1 MSKTIDEKVVQ
12 MKFDNSNFEKN
23 VAKTLKTLDNLKW
36 KITET
41 DLESGKGLSNLNKAA
56 KNVDMSGLAKGIET
70 VQARF
75 SALQV
80 IGVTALA
87 NLTNSAVNAG
97 KKIVSALGDALVNG
111 GKKRALNIQN
121 AKFQIEGL
129 LGTEEFNKQ
138 WARIDESINWAVK
151 DTAYGYDSAAKAA
164 SQFMASNVKVGEQM
178 DYSLRAISGVAAMT
192 NSTYD
197 DIANVFTRVAG
208 QGRVMAIDLNSLAA
222 RGMNAAAVLG
232 KALNKSESEI
242 RDMVSKGKISFDMFA
257 KAMDEAF
264 GEHAKKGNETFEG
277 SLANMKAALSRIGA
291 KVWDPLLTNQR
302 DVFNQMRL
310 LFNDL
315 NNNYL
320 NGPIN
325 GINEKLTS
333 AFQNLVKFLEKGGLK
348 NVLLGIG
355 DILGYINS
363 ILKPIKEGFREIFP
377 KKTVDELV
385 TYTEKFK
392 EWTSTLKL
400 SEQTAQK
407 LKDTFKGLFSVVR
420 IGVEFITALARGL
433 GKLLSAL
440 TGVPGGILGVIQAV
454 GNWLTKLGN
463 AIHESKIFTNAI
475 EGVSNALTKFGNKM
489 KEFFSKFDIFGA
501 LVKGFSGIFNLIKQ
515 LGSELGLFISTLF
528 KSGNLE
534 LAFKAVNS
542 VFQGGLLVALI
553 RFVNQMKMLTMRSKQ
568 FVGNI
573 SGTLYQ
579 VKETLSALQ
588 YSIKAS
594 AIMEIAKAMLVLAG
608 ALLVLSLIDPVRL
621 GGALTATAIGMG
633 ELIGALAL
641 LGKFN
646 TKILDAV
653 KMYALVSMI
662 RSLSTSLVIL
672 SVALK
677 IASTINWFQMLVS
690 VAGLSAVLWELVGV
704 VAVLGLIKE
713 NDVYR
718 ATKSM
723 RKMGTALLIISVAL
737 KILSTIDW
745 KQMIVAV
752 LGMSAVLWE
761 MVLAIKALPKLDFG
775 KRVARLTGAAIA
787 MVILAGALKILAT
800 MKWDDIWRAVTV
812 MGIALAEL
820 TASLMLLGNFGGK
833 SIKGAIALLP
843 ATLAMIQLAGALKQ
857 LGKLDWEQIK
867 KALVAMGVALTE
879 LTAAMV
885 IAGNFKGFTGSMA
898 INGLIGS
905 LIPLALAL
913 KMIGSMEV
921 GQLVAAL
928 IAIAAAFT
936 ILGVAGMLLNK
947 IAPGLLAVAGAI
959 ALFGAGAMLIGGG
972 LMLMAAGISALAVAL
987 AGGTTIIVAG
997 LTAIIVG
1004 IINLIPS
1011 IIKAIGDG
1019 IVIICDA
1026 LLAAA
1031 PKIATTVLTIVVEI
1045 LKALTNDGPLIVKYL
1060 AEFLIG
1066 VLNELA
1072 AYAPDFIQA
1081 VFNVI
1086 KAVLEGIGKALQ
1098 GLDPILSLERILGLV
1113 GLTGL
1118 MYMLSGLG
1126 SSVGP
1131 ATVGVLALGALI
1143 AELSIVLAAIGA
1155 LSKIPGLKEFIADG
1169 GNFLQIIGTAIGQFI
1184 GGLCGGV
1191 AKGFSASMPDIGKNL
1206 SEFMTNLQPFVN
1218 GCRTIDKSVL
1228 TGVTILTAA
1237 ILEITSANLYANICK
1252 FLTLG
1257 SSFGNLGTELSEFM
1271 NNAKDF
1277 IDGSQRLKPESMK
1290 GFSILADTIVKIT
1303 SAGFLDSITKWLSGQ
1318 SSLSTFATELVVFG
1332 KGLKEFAST
1341 VDGVNSGA
1349 IIEATRAADGLVE
1362 LSNKVPNR
1370 GGLKQFFGGKQSL
1383 MIFGGELEAFGEGIK
1398 QFSDAIAGIN
1408 VQNIDKAISS
1418 ADKLIELSN
1427 KVPNRQ
1433 GMKQWFSGKKSLKVF
1448 GGELEAFADGLKA
1461 FSDKVAELDLKNMTY
1476 ATKAADVLIDLC
1488 NKVPNRAGMKQWF
1501 TGKQSLELFGG
1512 ELEAFGK
1519 GVKSFSN
1526 EVKDLDSSSISN
1538 AIEAADKLIQL
1549 THKVPNRA
1557 GMKQWF
1563 TGKQSL
1569 ELFGG
1574 ELEAFGK
1581 GVKSFSNEVKNVDAD
1596 NISKATS
1603 AAKGLAELTNIL
1615 PNRQGMAQWFTG
1627 KQSVA
1632 VFGKE
1637 LKTFGT
1643 GIKDFCN
1650 EVKDVKMENTTDVV
1664 NAVKTLAEAAGSL
1677 PEVKGKELEKRAKG
1691 FGEGIGHIANGFKS
1705 FFEKL
1710 NGCNFNI
1717 DTINSSVNGVKTL
1730 SEVFNNLPDKD
1741 GGKIENRGWG
1751 LGVAMDHFANG
1762 MSSFVNKMNGTS
1774 LDTNF
1779 ITNVANSI
1787 KTMAEAVNVLPDKDG
1802 GKIENRAW
1810 GLGEAMKHFGNGFG
1824 ELIGKLGDSFNSE
1837 KITSI
1842 ASSIKTMAEAVN
1854 TLPDKDGGKIENR
1867 GWGLGEAIKHFSNGL
1882 KTLDLG
1888 EFDAE
1893 KAKSAA
1899 DVVKT
1904 FADVFLS
1911 LPDKDGGKIE
1921 NRAWGMGCAIGHYA
1935 NGLKQLDL
1943 SNFDPEK
1950 AKIAAEVVKS
1960 FADTFNSLPDKDG
1973 GKIENRAWGMGCAI
1987 GHFANGIKQLD
1998 LSNFDPEKAKIA
2010 ADVIRHFAD
2019 TFNSLPDKDGGT
2031 IENRAWGLGEAI
2043 KHYANGLKAF
2053 CETISESAFDKVQDA
2068 INYIKQ
2074 FADITPNIP
2083 DNAGAKLSGFA
2094 EGINQLAP
2102 KFGEFINSL
2111 NGIDFTNVDTSFA
2124 NIKKLLDSLDS
2135 VSNFNMDNVNNIS
2148 SALKTISESL
2158 TNLANVPAE
2167 AADNFNNAL
2176 KTLGQNGMTSFLD
2189 SFKNIQTDMKTKAT
2203 EGITGFT
2210 AGVTDNQ
2217 KIATTALENLHTA
2230 CKECI
2235 VTSDYE
2241 DIGKYVVEGFAR
2253 GISSNVKLAT
2263 DAMSILTAKVEAQAR
2278 QDLDI
2283 NSPSKLFRKIGSGVP
2298 EGFVQGILMFK
2309 DSIKKSVTNMSNS
2322 AIDSTRNVIAK
2333 ISNIINSDID
2343 NTMTLRP
2350 VLDLT
2355 DVENGVQKIGSLFGG
2370 PSLAVASNLG
2380 SISYSMNRYN
2390 QNGNTEVVSAI
2401 DKLRKDLGGVKGDTY
2416 VIDGITYDNGSE
2428 IQEAVSTLVR
2438 AARIER
2444 RT

>member
-97 KKIVSALGDALVNG
+97 KKIVSALGDALVNA
-111 GKKRALNIQN
+111 GKNRALNIQN

-129 LGTEEFNKQ
+129 LGTEEFQKQ
-138 WARIDESINWAVK
+138 WTRIDESINWAVK

-164 SQFMASNVKVGEQM
+164 SQFMASNIKVGEQM

-232 KALNKSESEI
+232 KALNKSESQI
-242 RDMVSKGKISFDMFA
+242 RDMVSKGQISFDTFA
-257 KAMDEAF
+257 KAMDDAF

-277 SLANMKAALSRIGA
+277 ALANMKAAMSRIGA

-320 NGPIN
+320 DAPIKAL
-325 GINEKLTS
+325 NEKLTS
-333 AFQNLVKFLEKGGLK
+333 AFQNLVQFLEKGGLK
-348 NVLLGIG
+348 NILLGIG
-355 DILGYINS
+355 DILGYIGS

-377 KKTVDELV
+377 KKSVDELV
-385 TYTEKFK
+385 SYTEKFK
-392 EWTSTLKL
+392 EWTSHLKL
-400 SEQTAQK
+400 SEKTAQK

-440 TGVPGGILGVIQAV
+440 TGVPGGILGITQAI

-463 AIHESKIFTNAI
+463 AIHESKIFTNVI

-489 KEFFSKFDIFGA
+489 KEFFSKFDFFGA
-501 LVKGFSGIFNLIKQ
+501 LVKGFKGLFNLIKQ
-515 LGSELGLFISTLF
+515 LGTELGLFISELF

-542 VFQGGLLVALI
+542 VFEGGLLVALI

-568 FVGNI
+568 FVGNL

-608 ALLVLSLIDPVRL
+608 ALLVLSLIDPVKL

-633 ELIGALAL
+633 ELVGALAI

-646 TKILDAV
+646 SSLLDAA
-653 KMYALVSMI
+653 KIWALTSMI

-672 SVALK
+672 SIALK
-677 IASTINWFQMLVS
+677 ITSTINWNQMLVS
-690 VAGLSAVLWELVGV
+690 LVGLSAVLWELVGV

-737 KILSTIDW
+737 KIMSTIDW

-775 KRVARLTGAAIA
+775 KRVAGLTGAAIA

-800 MKWDDIWRAVTV
+800 MKWNDIWRAVTV

-820 TASLMLLGNFGGK
+820 TGSLMLLGNFGGK
-833 SIKGAIALLP
+833 SLKGAIALLP

-936 ILGVAGMLLNK
+936 ILGVAGMLLSK

-959 ALFGAGAMLIGGG
+959 ALFGVGAVLIGGG

-987 AGGTTIIVAG
+987 AGGATVIVAG
-997 LTAIIVG
+997 LTAIIIG

-1011 IIKAIGDG
+1011 IIKAIGDS

-1031 PKIATTVLTIVVEI
+1031 PKIATTALTIVVEI
-1045 LKALTNDGPLIVKYL
+1045 LKALAHDGPLIVKYL

-1098 GLDPILSLERILGLV
+1098 GLDPILSLEGVLGLV

-1126 SSVGP
+1126 SLVGP
-1131 ATVGVLALGALI
+1131 ASVGVLALGALI
-1143 AELSIVLAAIGA
+1143 AELSVVLAAIGA
-1155 LSKIPGLKEFIADG
+1155 LAQIPGLKWLVEEG
-1169 GNFLQIIGTAIGQFI
+1169 GNFMQAVGTAIGQLI
-1184 GGLCGGV
+1184 GGIVGGI
-1191 AKGFSASMPDIGKNL
+1191 ALGASAALPQIGQNL
-1206 SEFMTNLQPFVN
+1206 SDFMETVQQFIN
-1218 GCRTIDKSVL
+1218 GCRVIDGSVL
-1228 TGVTILTAA
+1228 AGATILTAA
-1237 ILEITSANLYANICK
+1237 IIMMAGAEIMNGIAD
-1252 FLTLG
+1252 FLTIG
-1257 SSFGNLGTELSEFM
+1257 RSMADMGTQLSEFM
-1271 NNAKDF
+1271 ANAQGF
-1277 IDGSQRLKPESMK
+1277 IEGVKNIDPMMLDAVAALAKAIILLTAADMLQGIAKFMTFGQSGDLAKFGEQLPPLANSINGFISNLGSFGEDKVKTAKCAADVLV
-1290 GFSILADTIVKIT
+1290 ILAQSASKIPNSGGIVTWFTGDNDISEFGDKLPGVAKNISGFISNLGSFGEDKVTIAKCAAEVLVALAESASKIPNTGGIASWFAGDNDIGEFGEKLPGVGEHIKSFIESLGTFGDEQVNSVKAACDALLALAK
-1303 SAGFLDSITKWLSGQ
+1303 SAAEIPNSGGVGSWFAGDNDIGKFGEKLPGVGTHIKEFANNLGTFGDSQVKTVDAAGNALKCLAESASQIPNTGGIGSW
-1318 SSLSTFATELVVFG
+1318 FAGDNDIGKFG
-1332 KGLKEFAST
+1332 DKLPGVGTHLKEFVNNLGTFSDSQVST
-1341 VDGVNSGA
+1341 VDAAGRAIKALSESAGSIPKNGGLADLFTGNNDISLFAYKLPFIGECLVGFVNSLGSFSDEQIKTVDAAGQA
-1349 IIEATRAADGLVE
+1349 IKALASAANEVPNTGGLVTWFVGDNDISAFADKFPGIGTNLQGFVTNLGTFSDE
-1362 LSNKVPNR
+1362 QVKTVDAAGKAIKTLAQSANEIPNT
-1370 GGLKQFFGGKQSL
+1370 GGLKSWFVGDKDISQFANKFWDVGSGLNAFIRAIGTFGDEQLKTVTVATEALGYMADMAGKAQWND
-1383 MIFGGELEAFGEGIK
+1383 
-1398 QFSDAIAGIN
+1398 DAPE
-1408 VQNIDKAISS
+1408 K
-1418 ADKLIELSN
+1418 
-1427 KVPNRQ
+1427 
-1433 GMKQWFSGKKSLKVF
+1433 
-1448 GGELEAFADGLKA
+1448 
-1461 FSDKVAELDLKNMTY
+1461 LKNMTY
-1476 ATKAADVLIDLC
+1476 KFWDVGAGIKKFVEAQKDVSLEDVQSAAEKLKAIINSIELINGINMDNMNNLKDCLEKLASDSLKSFYETISSEDSMSKVRDAVKAFIDEFIKSIEDSKPSVKDKAKEVTQEAYNGLKDDNILGQVTNVGKYFVQGFADGIKNNTYLARDAGSQVGKKALEAAKQSIDSHSPSKETFKLGRFFDQGLANGIISYMSDVYKAAQNVG
-1488 NKVPNRAGMKQWF
+1488 NRA
-1501 TGKQSLELFGG
+1501 
-1512 ELEAFGK
+1512 
-1519 GVKSFSN
+1519 KSG
-1526 EVKDLDSSSISN
+1526 LSN
-1538 AIEAADKLIQL
+1538 AI
-1549 THKVPNRA
+1549 
-1557 GMKQWF
+1557 
-1563 TGKQSL
+1563 
-1569 ELFGG
+1569 
-1574 ELEAFGK
+1574 
-1581 GVKSFSNEVKNVDAD
+1581 
-1596 NISKATS
+1596 
-1603 AAKGLAELTNIL
+1603 
-1615 PNRQGMAQWFTG
+1615 
-1627 KQSVA
+1627 
-1632 VFGKE
+1632 
-1637 LKTFGT
+1637 
-1643 GIKDFCN
+1643 
-1650 EVKDVKMENTTDVV
+1650 
-1664 NAVKTLAEAAGSL
+1664 
-1677 PEVKGKELEKRAKG
+1677 
-1691 FGEGIGHIANGFKS
+1691 
-1705 FFEKL
+1705 
-1710 NGCNFNI
+1710 
-1717 DTINSSVNGVKTL
+1717 
-1730 SEVFNNLPDKD
+1730 
-1741 GGKIENRGWG
+1741 
-1751 LGVAMDHFANG
+1751 
-1762 MSSFVNKMNGTS
+1762 
-1774 LDTNF
+1774 
-1779 ITNVANSI
+1779 
-1787 KTMAEAVNVLPDKDG
+1787 
-1802 GKIENRAW
+1802 
-1810 GLGEAMKHFGNGFG
+1810 
-1824 ELIGKLGDSFNSE
+1824 
-1837 KITSI
+1837 
-1842 ASSIKTMAEAVN
+1842 
-1854 TLPDKDGGKIENR
+1854 
-1867 GWGLGEAIKHFSNGL
+1867 
-1882 KTLDLG
+1882 
-1888 EFDAE
+1888 
-1893 KAKSAA
+1893 
-1899 DVVKT
+1899 
-1904 FADVFLS
+1904 
-1911 LPDKDGGKIE
+1911 
-1921 NRAWGMGCAIGHYA
+1921 
-1935 NGLKQLDL
+1935 
-1943 SNFDPEK
+1943 
-1950 AKIAAEVVKS
+1950 
-1960 FADTFNSLPDKDG
+1960 
-1973 GKIENRAWGMGCAI
+1973 
-1987 GHFANGIKQLD
+1987 
-1998 LSNFDPEKAKIA
+1998 
-2010 ADVIRHFAD
+2010 
-2019 TFNSLPDKDGGT
+2019 
-2031 IENRAWGLGEAI
+2031 
-2043 KHYANGLKAF
+2043 
-2053 CETISESAFDKVQDA
+2053 
-2068 INYIKQ
+2068 
-2074 FADITPNIP
+2074 
-2083 DNAGAKLSGFA
+2083 
-2094 EGINQLAP
+2094 
-2102 KFGEFINSL
+2102 
-2111 NGIDFTNVDTSFA
+2111 
-2124 NIKKLLDSLDS
+2124 
-2135 VSNFNMDNVNNIS
+2135 
-2148 SALKTISESL
+2148 
-2158 TNLANVPAE
+2158 
-2167 AADNFNNAL
+2167 
-2176 KTLGQNGMTSFLD
+2176 
-2189 SFKNIQTDMKTKAT
+2189 
-2203 EGITGFT
+2203 
-2210 AGVTDNQ
+2210 
-2217 KIATTALENLHTA
+2217 
-2230 CKECI
+2230 
-2235 VTSDYE
+2235 
-2241 DIGKYVVEGFAR
+2241 
-2253 GISSNVKLAT
+2253 
-2263 DAMSILTAKVEAQAR
+2263 AKVS
-2278 QDLDI
+2278 D
-2283 NSPSKLFRKIGSGVP
+2283 
-2298 EGFVQGILMFK
+2298 
-2309 DSIKKSVTNMSNS
+2309 
-2322 AIDSTRNVIAK
+2322 
-2333 ISNIINSDID
+2333 IINSDMDTQPTI
-2343 NTMTLRP
+2343 RP
-2350 VLDLT
+2350 VLDLSEVT
-2355 DVENGVQKIGSLFGG
+2355 NGVGTLNSMLNGS
-2370 PSLAVASNLG
+2370 SYAVAANVGAISSNFRG
-2380 SISYSMNRYN
+2380 RI

-2438 AARIER
+2438 ATRVER
-2444 RT
+2444 RR

>member
-111 GKKRALNIQN
+111 GKNRALNIQN

-129 LGTEEFNKQ
+129 LGTDEFQKQ
-138 WARIDESINWAVK
+138 WTRIDESINWAVK

-164 SQFMASNVKVGEQM
+164 SQFMASSIKVGEQM

-222 RGMNAAAVLG
+222 RGINAAAVLG

-242 RDMVSKGKISFDMFA
+242 RDMVSKGQISFDTFA
-257 KAMDEAF
+257 KAMDDAF

-277 SLANMKAALSRIGA
+277 ALANMKAAMSRIGA

-320 NGPIN
+320 DAPIKAL
-325 GINEKLTS
+325 NEKLTS
-333 AFQNLVKFLEKGGLK
+333 AFQNLVQFIEKGGLK
-348 NVLLGIG
+348 NILLGIG
-355 DILGYINS
+355 DILGYIGS

-377 KKTVDELV
+377 KKSVDELV
-385 TYTEKFK
+385 SYTEKFK
-392 EWTSTLKL
+392 EWTSHLKL
-400 SEQTAQK
+400 SEKTAQK

-440 TGVPGGILGVIQAV
+440 TGVPGGILGVTQAV

-463 AIHESKIFTNAI
+463 AIHESKIFTNVI

-501 LVKGFSGIFNLIKQ
+501 LVKGFSGLFNLIKQ

-542 VFQGGLLVALI
+542 VFESGLLVALI

-568 FVGNI
+568 FVGNL

-579 VKETLSALQ
+579 VKETLSSLQ

-633 ELIGALAL
+633 ELVGALSI

-653 KMYALVSMI
+653 KMYALVNMI

-672 SVALK
+672 SIALK

-704 VAVLGLIKE
+704 VKVLSLIKE

-723 RKMGTALLIISVAL
+723 KKMGTALLIVSVAL

-761 MVLAIKALPKLDFG
+761 MVFAIKALPQLDFG
-775 KRVARLTGAAIA
+775 KRVAGLTGAAIA

-800 MKWDDIWRAVTV
+800 MSWDDILRSISA
-812 MGIALAEL
+812 MGIALVEL
-820 TASLMLLGNFGGK
+820 TGSLMLLGNFGGK

-867 KALVAMGVALTE
+867 KALVGMGVALAE

-928 IAIAAAFT
+928 IAIASAFT
-936 ILGVAGMLLNK
+936 ILGVAGMLLSK
-947 IAPGLLAVAGAI
+947 IAPGLLAVASAI
-959 ALFGAGAMLIGGG
+959 ALFGVGAVLIGGG

-987 AGGTTIIVAG
+987 AGGATVIVAG
-997 LTAIIVG
+997 LTAIIIG

-1031 PKIATTVLTIVVEI
+1031 PKIASTALTIVVEI

-1072 AYAPDFIQA
+1072 AYAPDFIEA

-1098 GLDPILSLERILGLV
+1098 GLDPILSLEGVLGLV

-1118 MYMLSGLG
+1118 MYMLSSLG
-1126 SSVGP
+1126 SLVGP
-1131 ATVGVLALGALI
+1131 AAVGVLALGALI
-1143 AELSIVLAAIGA
+1143 AELSVVLAAIGA
-1155 LSKIPGLKEFIADG
+1155 LAQIPGLKWLVEEG
-1169 GNFLQIIGTAIGQFI
+1169 GNFMQAVGTAIGQLI
-1184 GGLCGGV
+1184 GGIVGGI
-1191 AKGFSASMPDIGKNL
+1191 ALGASAALPQIGKNL
-1206 SEFMTNLQPFVN
+1206 SDFMQTIQPFIN
-1218 GCRTIDKSVL
+1218 GCRVIDGSVL
-1228 TGVTILTAA
+1228 AGATILTSAIIMMAA
-1237 ILEITSANLYANICK
+1237 AEIINGVADFITIGKSMADM
-1252 FLTLG
+1252 
-1257 SSFGNLGTELSEFM
+1257 GTQLSDFM
-1271 NNAKDF
+1271 NNAQGF
-1277 IDGSQRLKPESMK
+1277 INGVRNVDP
-1290 GFSILADTIVKIT
+1290 SILDSVSALAGAIMILTTANVLQGIANFFTFGQAGNLEKFGEQLPPLANSINGFISNLGTFGEDKVKTAKCAADVLVILAQSASKIPNSGGIITWFTGDNDISEFGDKLPGVAKNISGFISNLGTFGEDKVTIAKCAAEVLVALAESTSKIPNTGGIGSWFSGDNDIGKFGDKLPGVGEHIKSFIESLGTFGNEQVNSVKAACDALLT
-1303 SAGFLDSITKWLSGQ
+1303 LAQSAAEIPNSGGVG
-1318 SSLSTFATELVVFG
+1318 SWFAGDNDVGKFGEKLPDVGTHIKEFANNLGTFGDAQVNTVNAAGNALKCLAESASQIPNTGGIGSWFAGDNDIGKFG
-1332 KGLKEFAST
+1332 DKLPGVGTHLKEFVNNLGTFSDAQVTT
-1341 VDGVNSGA
+1341 VDAAGKA
-1349 IIEATRAADGLVE
+1349 IKALSESAAAVPKNGGLASWFVGENDISAFADKFPGIGTNLQGFVTNLGTFSDEQIKTVDAAGQAIKTLASAANEVPNIGGLVTWFVGDNDISAFADKFPGIGTNLQGFVTNLGTFSDE
-1362 LSNKVPNR
+1362 QVKTVDAAGKAIKTLAQSANEIPNT
-1370 GGLKQFFGGKQSL
+1370 GGLKSWFVGDKDISQFANKFWDVGAGLNAFIRAIGTFGDEQLKTVEVATQALGYMADMAGKAQWND
-1383 MIFGGELEAFGEGIK
+1383 
-1398 QFSDAIAGIN
+1398 DAPE
-1408 VQNIDKAISS
+1408 K
-1418 ADKLIELSN
+1418 
-1427 KVPNRQ
+1427 
-1433 GMKQWFSGKKSLKVF
+1433 
-1448 GGELEAFADGLKA
+1448 
-1461 FSDKVAELDLKNMTY
+1461 LKNMTY
-1476 ATKAADVLIDLC
+1476 KFWDVGAGIKKFVEAQKDVSLEDVQSAAEKLKAIIDSIEMVNNINMDNMNNLKDCLEKLASDSLKSFYETISSEDSMSKVRDAVKAFIDEFIKSIEDSKPSVKDKAKEVTQEAYNGLKDDNILGQVTNVGKYFVQGFADGIRNNTYLARDAGSQVGKKALEAAKQSIDSHSPSKETFKLGRFFDQGLANGIISYMSDVYKAAQNVG
-1488 NKVPNRAGMKQWF
+1488 NRA
-1501 TGKQSLELFGG
+1501 
-1512 ELEAFGK
+1512 
-1519 GVKSFSN
+1519 KSG
-1526 EVKDLDSSSISN
+1526 LSN
-1538 AIEAADKLIQL
+1538 AI
-1549 THKVPNRA
+1549 
-1557 GMKQWF
+1557 
-1563 TGKQSL
+1563 
-1569 ELFGG
+1569 
-1574 ELEAFGK
+1574 
-1581 GVKSFSNEVKNVDAD
+1581 
-1596 NISKATS
+1596 
-1603 AAKGLAELTNIL
+1603 
-1615 PNRQGMAQWFTG
+1615 
-1627 KQSVA
+1627 
-1632 VFGKE
+1632 
-1637 LKTFGT
+1637 
-1643 GIKDFCN
+1643 
-1650 EVKDVKMENTTDVV
+1650 
-1664 NAVKTLAEAAGSL
+1664 
-1677 PEVKGKELEKRAKG
+1677 
-1691 FGEGIGHIANGFKS
+1691 
-1705 FFEKL
+1705 
-1710 NGCNFNI
+1710 
-1717 DTINSSVNGVKTL
+1717 
-1730 SEVFNNLPDKD
+1730 
-1741 GGKIENRGWG
+1741 
-1751 LGVAMDHFANG
+1751 
-1762 MSSFVNKMNGTS
+1762 
-1774 LDTNF
+1774 
-1779 ITNVANSI
+1779 
-1787 KTMAEAVNVLPDKDG
+1787 
-1802 GKIENRAW
+1802 
-1810 GLGEAMKHFGNGFG
+1810 
-1824 ELIGKLGDSFNSE
+1824 
-1837 KITSI
+1837 
-1842 ASSIKTMAEAVN
+1842 
-1854 TLPDKDGGKIENR
+1854 
-1867 GWGLGEAIKHFSNGL
+1867 
-1882 KTLDLG
+1882 
-1888 EFDAE
+1888 
-1893 KAKSAA
+1893 
-1899 DVVKT
+1899 
-1904 FADVFLS
+1904 
-1911 LPDKDGGKIE
+1911 
-1921 NRAWGMGCAIGHYA
+1921 
-1935 NGLKQLDL
+1935 
-1943 SNFDPEK
+1943 
-1950 AKIAAEVVKS
+1950 
-1960 FADTFNSLPDKDG
+1960 
-1973 GKIENRAWGMGCAI
+1973 
-1987 GHFANGIKQLD
+1987 
-1998 LSNFDPEKAKIA
+1998 
-2010 ADVIRHFAD
+2010 
-2019 TFNSLPDKDGGT
+2019 
-2031 IENRAWGLGEAI
+2031 
-2043 KHYANGLKAF
+2043 
-2053 CETISESAFDKVQDA
+2053 
-2068 INYIKQ
+2068 
-2074 FADITPNIP
+2074 
-2083 DNAGAKLSGFA
+2083 
-2094 EGINQLAP
+2094 
-2102 KFGEFINSL
+2102 
-2111 NGIDFTNVDTSFA
+2111 
-2124 NIKKLLDSLDS
+2124 
-2135 VSNFNMDNVNNIS
+2135 
-2148 SALKTISESL
+2148 
-2158 TNLANVPAE
+2158 
-2167 AADNFNNAL
+2167 
-2176 KTLGQNGMTSFLD
+2176 
-2189 SFKNIQTDMKTKAT
+2189 
-2203 EGITGFT
+2203 
-2210 AGVTDNQ
+2210 
-2217 KIATTALENLHTA
+2217 
-2230 CKECI
+2230 
-2235 VTSDYE
+2235 
-2241 DIGKYVVEGFAR
+2241 
-2253 GISSNVKLAT
+2253 
-2263 DAMSILTAKVEAQAR
+2263 AKVS
-2278 QDLDI
+2278 D
-2283 NSPSKLFRKIGSGVP
+2283 
-2298 EGFVQGILMFK
+2298 
-2309 DSIKKSVTNMSNS
+2309 
-2322 AIDSTRNVIAK
+2322 
-2333 ISNIINSDID
+2333 IINSDMDTQPTI
-2343 NTMTLRP
+2343 RP
-2350 VLDLT
+2350 VLDLSAVT
-2355 DVENGVQKIGSLFGG
+2355 NGVGTLNSMLNGS
-2370 PSLAVASNLG
+2370 SYAVAANVGAISSNFRG
-2380 SISYSMNRYN
+2380 RI

>member
-111 GKKRALNIQN
+111 GKNRALNIQN

-129 LGTEEFNKQ
+129 LGTEEFQKQ
-138 WARIDESINWAVK
+138 WTRIDESINWAVK

-164 SQFMASNVKVGEQM
+164 SQFMASSIKVGEQM

-222 RGMNAAAVLG
+222 RGINAAAVLG

-242 RDMVSKGKISFDMFA
+242 RDMVSKGQISFDTFA
-257 KAMDEAF
+257 KAMDDAF

-277 SLANMKAALSRIGA
+277 ALANMKAAMSRIGA

-320 NGPIN
+320 DAPIKAL
-325 GINEKLTS
+325 NEKLTS
-333 AFQNLVKFLEKGGLK
+333 AFQNLVQFIEKGGLK
-348 NVLLGIG
+348 NILLGIG
-355 DILGYINS
+355 DILGYIGS

-377 KKTVDELV
+377 KKSVDKLV
-385 TYTEKFK
+385 SYTEKFK
-392 EWTSTLKL
+392 EWTSHLKL
-400 SEQTAQK
+400 SEKTAQK

-440 TGVPGGILGVIQAV
+440 TGVPGGILGVTQAV

-463 AIHESKIFTNAI
+463 AIHESKIFTNVI

-501 LVKGFSGIFNLIKQ
+501 LVKGFSGLFNLIKQ

-542 VFQGGLLVALI
+542 VFESGLLVALI

-568 FVGNI
+568 FVGNL

-579 VKETLSALQ
+579 VKETLSSLQ

-633 ELIGALAL
+633 ELVGALSI

-653 KMYALVSMI
+653 KMYTLVNMI

-704 VAVLGLIKE
+704 VKVLSLIKE

-723 RKMGTALLIISVAL
+723 KKMGTALLIVSVAL

-761 MVLAIKALPKLDFG
+761 MVFAIKALPQLDFG
-775 KRVARLTGAAIA
+775 KRVAGLTGAAIA

-800 MKWDDIWRAVTV
+800 MSWDDILRAVTV

-820 TASLMLLGNFGGK
+820 TGSLMLLGNFGGK

-867 KALVAMGVALTE
+867 KALVAMGVALAE

-885 IAGNFKGFTGSMA
+885 IAGNFKGFTGSMS

-905 LIPLALAL
+905 LIALAIAL
-913 KMIGSMEV
+913 KMIGSMEI
-921 GQLVAAL
+921 GQLVTSL

-936 ILGVAGMLLNK
+936 ILGVAGMLLSK

-959 ALFGAGAMLIGGG
+959 ALFGVGAVLIGGG

-987 AGGTTIIVAG
+987 AGGATVIVAG
-997 LTAIIVG
+997 LTAIIIG

-1031 PKIATTVLTIVVEI
+1031 PKIASTALTIVVEI

-1072 AYAPDFIQA
+1072 AYAPDFIEA

-1098 GLDPILSLERILGLV
+1098 GLDPILSLEGVLGLV

-1118 MYMLSGLG
+1118 MYMLSSLG
-1126 SSVGP
+1126 SLVGP
-1131 ATVGVLALGALI
+1131 AAVGVLALGALI
-1143 AELSIVLAAIGA
+1143 AELSVVLTAIGA
-1155 LSKIPGLKEFIADG
+1155 LAQIPGLKWLVEEG
-1169 GNFLQIIGTAIGQFI
+1169 GNFMQAVGTAIGQLI
-1184 GGLCGGV
+1184 GGIVGGI
-1191 AKGFSASMPDIGKNL
+1191 ALGASAALPQIGKNL
-1206 SEFMTNLQPFVN
+1206 SDFMQTIQPFIN
-1218 GCRTIDKSVL
+1218 GCRVIDGSVL
-1228 TGVTILTAA
+1228 AGATILTSAIIMMAAAEIINGVADFITIGKSMADMGTQLSDFMNNAQGFINGVRNVDPSILDSVSALAGAIMILTAA
-1237 ILEITSANLYANICK
+1237 NVLQGIANFFTFGQAGNLEKFGEQLPPLANSINGFI
-1252 FLTLG
+1252 
-1257 SSFGNLGTELSEFM
+1257 SNLGTFGEDKVKTAKCAADVLVILAQSASKIPNSGGIITWFTGDNDISEFGDKLPGVAKNISGFISNLGTFGEDKVTIAKCAAEVLVALAESASKIPNTGGIGSWFAGD
-1271 NNAKDF
+1271 NNIGEFGEKLPGVGEHIKSF
-1277 IDGSQRLKPESMK
+1277 IESLGTFGNEQVNSVKAACDALLTLAQSAAEIPNSGGVGSWFAGDNDVGKFGEKLPDVGTHIKEFANNLGTFGDAQVNTVNAAGNALKCLAESASQIPNT
-1290 GFSILADTIVKIT
+1290 GGIGSLFSGDNDIGK
-1303 SAGFLDSITKWLSGQ
+1303 
-1318 SSLSTFATELVVFG
+1318 FG
-1332 KGLKEFAST
+1332 DKLPGVGTHLKEFVNNLGTFSDAQVTT
-1341 VDGVNSGA
+1341 VDAAGKA
-1349 IIEATRAADGLVE
+1349 IKALSESAAAVPKNGGLASWFVGENDISAFVDKFPGLATNLVSFVSNLGTFSDEQIKTVDAAGQAIKALASAANEVPNTGGLVTWFVGDNDISAFADKFPGIGTNLQGFVTNLGTFSDE
-1362 LSNKVPNR
+1362 QVKTVDAAGKAIKTLAQSANEIPNT
-1370 GGLKQFFGGKQSL
+1370 GGLKSWFVGDKDISQFANKFWDVGSGLNAFIRAIGTFGDEQLKTVEVATQALGYMADMAGKAQWND
-1383 MIFGGELEAFGEGIK
+1383 
-1398 QFSDAIAGIN
+1398 DAPE
-1408 VQNIDKAISS
+1408 K
-1418 ADKLIELSN
+1418 
-1427 KVPNRQ
+1427 
-1433 GMKQWFSGKKSLKVF
+1433 
-1448 GGELEAFADGLKA
+1448 
-1461 FSDKVAELDLKNMTY
+1461 LKNMTY
-1476 ATKAADVLIDLC
+1476 KFWDVGDGIKKFVEAQKDVSLEDVQSAAEKLKAIIDSIEMVNNINMDNMNNLKDCLEKLASDSLKSFYETISSEDSMSKVRDAVKAFIDEFIKSIEDSKSSVKDKAKEITQEAYNGLKDDNILGQVTNVGRYFVQGFADGIRNNTYLARDAGSQVGKKALEAAKQSIDSHSPSKETFKLGRFFDQGLANGIISYMSDVYKAAQNVG
-1488 NKVPNRAGMKQWF
+1488 NRA
-1501 TGKQSLELFGG
+1501 
-1512 ELEAFGK
+1512 
-1519 GVKSFSN
+1519 KSG
-1526 EVKDLDSSSISN
+1526 LSN
-1538 AIEAADKLIQL
+1538 AI
-1549 THKVPNRA
+1549 
-1557 GMKQWF
+1557 
-1563 TGKQSL
+1563 
-1569 ELFGG
+1569 
-1574 ELEAFGK
+1574 
-1581 GVKSFSNEVKNVDAD
+1581 
-1596 NISKATS
+1596 
-1603 AAKGLAELTNIL
+1603 
-1615 PNRQGMAQWFTG
+1615 
-1627 KQSVA
+1627 
-1632 VFGKE
+1632 
-1637 LKTFGT
+1637 
-1643 GIKDFCN
+1643 
-1650 EVKDVKMENTTDVV
+1650 
-1664 NAVKTLAEAAGSL
+1664 
-1677 PEVKGKELEKRAKG
+1677 
-1691 FGEGIGHIANGFKS
+1691 
-1705 FFEKL
+1705 
-1710 NGCNFNI
+1710 
-1717 DTINSSVNGVKTL
+1717 
-1730 SEVFNNLPDKD
+1730 
-1741 GGKIENRGWG
+1741 
-1751 LGVAMDHFANG
+1751 
-1762 MSSFVNKMNGTS
+1762 
-1774 LDTNF
+1774 
-1779 ITNVANSI
+1779 
-1787 KTMAEAVNVLPDKDG
+1787 
-1802 GKIENRAW
+1802 
-1810 GLGEAMKHFGNGFG
+1810 
-1824 ELIGKLGDSFNSE
+1824 
-1837 KITSI
+1837 
-1842 ASSIKTMAEAVN
+1842 
-1854 TLPDKDGGKIENR
+1854 
-1867 GWGLGEAIKHFSNGL
+1867 
-1882 KTLDLG
+1882 
-1888 EFDAE
+1888 
-1893 KAKSAA
+1893 
-1899 DVVKT
+1899 
-1904 FADVFLS
+1904 
-1911 LPDKDGGKIE
+1911 
-1921 NRAWGMGCAIGHYA
+1921 
-1935 NGLKQLDL
+1935 
-1943 SNFDPEK
+1943 
-1950 AKIAAEVVKS
+1950 
-1960 FADTFNSLPDKDG
+1960 
-1973 GKIENRAWGMGCAI
+1973 
-1987 GHFANGIKQLD
+1987 
-1998 LSNFDPEKAKIA
+1998 
-2010 ADVIRHFAD
+2010 
-2019 TFNSLPDKDGGT
+2019 
-2031 IENRAWGLGEAI
+2031 
-2043 KHYANGLKAF
+2043 
-2053 CETISESAFDKVQDA
+2053 
-2068 INYIKQ
+2068 
-2074 FADITPNIP
+2074 
-2083 DNAGAKLSGFA
+2083 
-2094 EGINQLAP
+2094 
-2102 KFGEFINSL
+2102 
-2111 NGIDFTNVDTSFA
+2111 
-2124 NIKKLLDSLDS
+2124 
-2135 VSNFNMDNVNNIS
+2135 
-2148 SALKTISESL
+2148 
-2158 TNLANVPAE
+2158 
-2167 AADNFNNAL
+2167 
-2176 KTLGQNGMTSFLD
+2176 
-2189 SFKNIQTDMKTKAT
+2189 
-2203 EGITGFT
+2203 
-2210 AGVTDNQ
+2210 
-2217 KIATTALENLHTA
+2217 
-2230 CKECI
+2230 
-2235 VTSDYE
+2235 
-2241 DIGKYVVEGFAR
+2241 
-2253 GISSNVKLAT
+2253 
-2263 DAMSILTAKVEAQAR
+2263 AKVS
-2278 QDLDI
+2278 D
-2283 NSPSKLFRKIGSGVP
+2283 
-2298 EGFVQGILMFK
+2298 
-2309 DSIKKSVTNMSNS
+2309 
-2322 AIDSTRNVIAK
+2322 
-2333 ISNIINSDID
+2333 IINSDMDTQPTI
-2343 NTMTLRP
+2343 RP
-2350 VLDLT
+2350 VLDLSAVT
-2355 DVENGVQKIGSLFGG
+2355 NGVGTLNSMLNGS
-2370 PSLAVASNLG
+2370 SYAVAANVGAISSNFRG
-2380 SISYSMNRYN
+2380 RI

>member
-111 GKKRALNIQN
+111 GKNRALNIQN

-129 LGTEEFNKQ
+129 LGTEEFQKQ
-138 WARIDESINWAVK
+138 WTRIDESINWAVK

-164 SQFMASNVKVGEQM
+164 SQFMASSVKVGEQM

-242 RDMVSKGKISFDMFA
+242 RDMVSKGQISFDTFA
-257 KAMDEAF
+257 KAMDDAF

-277 SLANMKAALSRIGA
+277 ALANMKAAMSRIGA

-320 NGPIN
+320 DAPIKAL
-325 GINEKLTS
+325 NEKLTS
-333 AFQNLVKFLEKGGLK
+333 AFQNLVQFIEKGGLK
-348 NVLLGIG
+348 NILLGIG
-355 DILGYINS
+355 DILGYIGS

-377 KKTVDELV
+377 KKSVDELV
-385 TYTEKFK
+385 SYTEKFK
-392 EWTSTLKL
+392 EWTSHLKL
-400 SEQTAQK
+400 SEKTAQK

-440 TGVPGGILGVIQAV
+440 TGVPGGILGVTQAI

-463 AIHESKIFTNAI
+463 AIHESKIFTNVI

-501 LVKGFSGIFNLIKQ
+501 LVKGFSGLFNLIKQ

-608 ALLVLSLIDPVRL
+608 ALLVLSLIDPVKL

-633 ELIGALAL
+633 ELVGALAL

-653 KMYALVSMI
+653 KIYTLVNMI

-737 KILSTIDW
+737 KIMSTIDW

-775 KRVARLTGAAIA
+775 KRVAGLTGAAIA

-820 TASLMLLGNFGGK
+820 TGSLMLLGNFGGK

-898 INGLIGS
+898 INGLIAS

-921 GQLVAAL
+921 DKLVAAL

-936 ILGVAGMLLNK
+936 ILGVASMLLSE
-947 IAPGLLAVAGAI
+947 IVPSLLAVAGTI
-959 ALFGAGAMLIGGG
+959 ALFGVSAILIGEG
-972 LMLMAAGISALAVAL
+972 LMLMAAGISALSVAL
-987 AGGTTIIVAG
+987 AGGATVIVAG
-997 LTAIIVG
+997 LTSIIIG
-1004 IINLIPS
+1004 IINLSPL

-1019 IVIICDA
+1019 IVMICDA
-1026 LLAAA
+1026 LLAAV
-1031 PKIATTVLTIVVEI
+1031 PKIVTTELTIIIEI
-1045 LKALTNDGPLIVKYL
+1045 LKALSHDSPLIVKYL

-1086 KAVLEGIGKALQ
+1086 KVVLEGIGKALQ
-1098 GLDPILSLERILGLV
+1098 DLDPILSLEGVLGLV
-1113 GLTGL
+1113 GLTEL

-1126 SSVGP
+1126 SLVGP
-1131 ATVGVLALGALI
+1131 AAVGVLALGALI
-1143 AELSIVLAAIGA
+1143 AELSVVLAAIGDLA
-1155 LSKIPGLKEFIADG
+1155 QISGLKWLVEEG
-1169 GNFLQIIGTAIGQFI
+1169 GNFMQAVGTAIGQLI
-1184 GGLCGGV
+1184 GGIIGGI
-1191 AKGFSASMPDIGKNL
+1191 ALGASAALPQIGQNLSDFIETVQQFINGCRVIDNSVLVGAGILAAAILMMAGAEIYNGIADFLTIGRSMADMGTQL
-1206 SEFMTNLQPFVN
+1206 SEFMANAKGFIEGVKN
-1218 GCRTIDKSVL
+1218 IDPMMLDAVAALAKAIIL
-1228 TGVTILTAA
+1228 LTAA
-1237 ILEITSANLYANICK
+1237 DMLQGIAKFMTFGQSGDLAKFGEQLPPLANAINGFI
-1252 FLTLG
+1252 
-1257 SSFGNLGTELSEFM
+1257 SNLGT
-1271 NNAKDF
+1271 
-1277 IDGSQRLKPESMK
+1277 
-1290 GFSILADTIVKIT
+1290 
-1303 SAGFLDSITKWLSGQ
+1303 
-1318 SSLSTFATELVVFG
+1318 
-1332 KGLKEFAST
+1332 
-1341 VDGVNSGA
+1341 
-1349 IIEATRAADGLVE
+1349 
-1362 LSNKVPNR
+1362 
-1370 GGLKQFFGGKQSL
+1370 
-1383 MIFGGELEAFGEGIK
+1383 FGE
-1398 QFSDAIAGIN
+1398 
-1408 VQNIDKAISS
+1408 
-1418 ADKLIELSN
+1418 
-1427 KVPNRQ
+1427 
-1433 GMKQWFSGKKSLKVF
+1433 
-1448 GGELEAFADGLKA
+1448 
-1461 FSDKVAELDLKNMTY
+1461 DKVKVAKC
-1476 ATKAADVLIDLC
+1476 AADVLVILAQSAS
-1488 NKVPNRAGMKQWF
+1488 KIPNSGGIVTWF
-1501 TGKQSLELFGG
+1501 TGDNDISEFGDKLPGVAKNISGFISNLGSFG
-1512 ELEAFGK
+1512 EDKVTIAKCAAEVLVALAESASKIPNTGGIASWFAGDNDIGEFGEK
-1519 GVKSFSN
+1519 LPGVGEHIKSF
-1526 EVKDLDSSSISN
+1526 
-1538 AIEAADKLIQL
+1538 IE
-1549 THKVPNRA
+1549 
-1557 GMKQWF
+1557 
-1563 TGKQSL
+1563 SL
-1569 ELFGG
+1569 G
-1574 ELEAFGK
+1574 
-1581 GVKSFSNEVKNVDAD
+1581 
-1596 NISKATS
+1596 
-1603 AAKGLAELTNIL
+1603 
-1615 PNRQGMAQWFTG
+1615 
-1627 KQSVA
+1627 
-1632 VFGKE
+1632 
-1637 LKTFGT
+1637 TFG
-1643 GIKDFCN
+1643 DEQVN
-1650 EVKDVKMENTTDVV
+1650 SVKAACD
-1664 NAVKTLAEAAGSL
+1664 ALLAL
-1677 PEVKGKELEKRAKG
+1677 
-1691 FGEGIGHIANGFKS
+1691 
-1705 FFEKL
+1705 
-1710 NGCNFNI
+1710 
-1717 DTINSSVNGVKTL
+1717 
-1730 SEVFNNLPDKD
+1730 
-1741 GGKIENRGWG
+1741 
-1751 LGVAMDHFANG
+1751 
-1762 MSSFVNKMNGTS
+1762 
-1774 LDTNF
+1774 
-1779 ITNVANSI
+1779 
-1787 KTMAEAVNVLPDKDG
+1787 
-1802 GKIENRAW
+1802 
-1810 GLGEAMKHFGNGFG
+1810 
-1824 ELIGKLGDSFNSE
+1824 
-1837 KITSI
+1837 
-1842 ASSIKTMAEAVN
+1842 
-1854 TLPDKDGGKIENR
+1854 
-1867 GWGLGEAIKHFSNGL
+1867 
-1882 KTLDLG
+1882 
-1888 EFDAE
+1888 
-1893 KAKSAA
+1893 AKSAA
-1899 DVVKT
+1899 EIPNSGGVGSWFAGDNDVGKFGEKLPGVGTNIKEFANNLGTFGDSQVKT
-1904 FADVFLS
+1904 VDAAGNALKCLAESASQIPNTGGIGSWFAGDNDIGKFGDKLPGVGTHLKEFVNNLGTFSDAQVTTVDAAGKAIKALSESAAAVPRNGGLASWFIGDNDISAFADKFPGLATNLVSFVSNLGS
-1911 LPDKDGGKIE
+1911 FSDEQIKTVDAAGQAIKALASAANEVPNTGGLVTWFVGDNDISAFADKFPGIGTNLQGFVTNLGTFSDEQVNTVDAAGKAIKTLAQSANEIPNTGGLKSWFVGDKDISQFANKFWDVGSGLNAFIK
-1921 NRAWGMGCAIGHYA
+1921 AIGTFGDEQLKTVEVATQALGYMA
-1935 NGLKQLDL
+1935 DMAGKAQWNDDAPERLKNITFVFWDVGAGIKKFVEAQKDVSLDDVKSAAEKLKAIIDSIELVNGINMDNMNNLKDCLEKLASDSLKSFYETISSEDSMSKVRDAVKAFIDEFIKSIEDSKPSVKDKAKEVTQEAYNGLKDDNILGQVT
-1943 SNFDPEK
+1943 NVGKYF
-1950 AKIAAEVVKS
+1950 VQG
-1960 FADTFNSLPDKDG
+1960 FADGIKNNIYLARDAGSLIGKKALEAAKQSIDSHSPSKETFKLGRFFDQG
-1973 GKIENRAWGMGCAI
+1973 L
-1987 GHFANGIKQLD
+1987 ANGIISYMSDVYKAAQNVGNRAKNG
-1998 LSNFDPEKAKIA
+1998 LSN
-2010 ADVIRHFAD
+2010 
-2019 TFNSLPDKDGGT
+2019 
-2031 IENRAWGLGEAI
+2031 AI
-2043 KHYANGLKAF
+2043 
-2053 CETISESAFDKVQDA
+2053 
-2068 INYIKQ
+2068 
-2074 FADITPNIP
+2074 
-2083 DNAGAKLSGFA
+2083 
-2094 EGINQLAP
+2094 
-2102 KFGEFINSL
+2102 
-2111 NGIDFTNVDTSFA
+2111 
-2124 NIKKLLDSLDS
+2124 
-2135 VSNFNMDNVNNIS
+2135 
-2148 SALKTISESL
+2148 
-2158 TNLANVPAE
+2158 
-2167 AADNFNNAL
+2167 
-2176 KTLGQNGMTSFLD
+2176 
-2189 SFKNIQTDMKTKAT
+2189 
-2203 EGITGFT
+2203 
-2210 AGVTDNQ
+2210 
-2217 KIATTALENLHTA
+2217 
-2230 CKECI
+2230 
-2235 VTSDYE
+2235 
-2241 DIGKYVVEGFAR
+2241 
-2253 GISSNVKLAT
+2253 
-2263 DAMSILTAKVEAQAR
+2263 AKVS
-2278 QDLDI
+2278 D
-2283 NSPSKLFRKIGSGVP
+2283 
-2298 EGFVQGILMFK
+2298 
-2309 DSIKKSVTNMSNS
+2309 
-2322 AIDSTRNVIAK
+2322 
-2333 ISNIINSDID
+2333 IINSDMDTQPTI
-2343 NTMTLRP
+2343 RP
-2350 VLDLT
+2350 ILDLSEVT
-2355 DVENGVQKIGSLFGG
+2355 NGVGTLNSMLNGS
-2370 PSLAVASNLG
+2370 SYAVAANVGAISSNFRG
-2380 SISYSMNRYN
+2380 RI

-2428 IQEAVSTLVR
+2428 IQEAVGTLVR

>member
-111 GKKRALNIQN
+111 GKNRALNIQN

-129 LGTEEFNKQ
+129 LGTEEFQKQ
-138 WARIDESINWAVK
+138 WTRIDESINWAVK

-164 SQFMASNVKVGEQM
+164 SQFMASSVKVGEQM

-242 RDMVSKGKISFDMFA
+242 RDMVSKGQISFDTFA
-257 KAMDEAF
+257 KAMDDAF

-277 SLANMKAALSRIGA
+277 ALANMKAAMSRIGA

-320 NGPIN
+320 DAPIKAL
-325 GINEKLTS
+325 NEKLTS
-333 AFQNLVKFLEKGGLK
+333 AFQNLVQFIEKGGLK
-348 NVLLGIG
+348 NILLGIG
-355 DILGYINS
+355 DILGYIGS

-377 KKTVDELV
+377 KKSVDELV
-385 TYTEKFK
+385 SYTEKFK
-392 EWTSTLKL
+392 EWASHLKL
-400 SEQTAQK
+400 SEKTAQK

-433 GKLLSAL
+433 GKLLSDL
-440 TGVPGGILGVIQAV
+440 TGVPGGILGVTQAV

-501 LVKGFSGIFNLIKQ
+501 LVKGFSAIFNLIKQ
-515 LGSELGLFISTLF
+515 LGSELGLFVSTLF

-553 RFVNQMKMLTMRSKQ
+553 RFINQMKMLTMRSKQ
-568 FVGNI
+568 FVGNM

-579 VKETLSALQ
+579 VKETLSSLQ

-608 ALLVLSLIDPVRL
+608 ALLVLSLIDPVKL

-677 IASTINWFQMLVS
+677 IASAINWFQMLVS

-704 VAVLGLIKE
+704 VKVLSLIKE

-737 KILSTIDW
+737 KIMSTIDW

-775 KRVARLTGAAIA
+775 KRVAGLTGAAIA

-800 MKWDDIWRAVTV
+800 MKWDDIWRAVAV

-820 TASLMLLGNFGGK
+820 TGSLMLLGNFGGK

-867 KALVAMGVALTE
+867 KALVAMGVALAE

-928 IAIAAAFT
+928 IAIATAFT
-936 ILGVAGMLLNK
+936 ILGIAGMLLSK

-959 ALFGAGAMLIGGG
+959 ALFGVGAVLIGGG

-987 AGGTTIIVAG
+987 AGGATVIVAG
-997 LTAIIVG
+997 LTAIIIG

-1026 LLAAA
+1026 LLAAV
-1031 PKIATTVLTIVVEI
+1031 PKIATTALTIVVEI
-1045 LKALTNDGPLIVKYL
+1045 LKALANDGPLIVKYL

-1098 GLDPILSLERILGLV
+1098 GLDPILSLEWVLGLV

-1126 SSVGP
+1126 SLVGP
-1131 ATVGVLALGALI
+1131 AAVGVLALGALI
-1143 AELSIVLAAIGA
+1143 AELSVVLAAIGA
-1155 LSKIPGLKEFIADG
+1155 LAQIPGLKWLVEEG
-1169 GNFLQIIGTAIGQFI
+1169 GNFMQAVGTAIGQLI
-1184 GGLCGGV
+1184 GGIVGGI
-1191 AKGFSASMPDIGKNL
+1191 ALGASAALPQIGKNL
-1206 SEFMTNLQPFVN
+1206 SDFMETVQQFIN
-1218 GCRTIDKSVL
+1218 GCRVIDQSVL
-1228 TGVTILTAA
+1228 VGAGILAAA
-1237 ILEITSANLYANICK
+1237 ILMMAGAEIYNGIAD
-1252 FLTLG
+1252 FLTIG
-1257 SSFGNLGTELSEFM
+1257 RSMADMGTQLSEFM
-1271 NNAKDF
+1271 ANAQGF
-1277 IDGSQRLKPESMK
+1277 IEGVKNIDPMMLDAVAALAKTI
-1290 GFSILADTIVKIT
+1290 ILLTAAEMLQGIAKFMT
-1303 SAGFLDSITKWLSGQ
+1303 FGQ
-1318 SSLSTFATELVVFG
+1318 SGDLA
-1332 KGLKEFAST
+1332 K
-1341 VDGVNSGA
+1341 
-1349 IIEATRAADGLVE
+1349 
-1362 LSNKVPNR
+1362 
-1370 GGLKQFFGGKQSL
+1370 
-1383 MIFGGELEAFGEGIK
+1383 FGE
-1398 QFSDAIAGIN
+1398 QLPPLANSIN
-1408 VQNIDKAISS
+1408 GFISN
-1418 ADKLIELSN
+1418 L
-1427 KVPNRQ
+1427 
-1433 GMKQWFSGKKSLKVF
+1433 GTF
-1448 GGELEAFADGLKA
+1448 GE
-1461 FSDKVAELDLKNMTY
+1461 DKVKVAKC
-1476 ATKAADVLIDLC
+1476 AADVLVILAQSAS
-1488 NKVPNRAGMKQWF
+1488 KIPNSGGIVTWF
-1501 TGKQSLELFGG
+1501 TGDNDISEFGDKLPGVAKNISGFISNLGTFGEDKITIAKCAAEVLVALAESASKIPNTGGIASWFAGDNDIGEFGEKLPGVGEHIKSFIESLGTFGDEQVNSVKAACDALLALAQSAAEIPNSGGVGSWFAGDNDIGKFGEKLSGVGTHIKEFANNLGTFGDSQVKTVDAAGNALKCLAESASQIPNTGGIGSWFAGDNDIGKFGDKLPGVGTHLKEFVTNLGTFSDAQVTTVNAAGQAIKALSESAAAVPKNGGLASWFVGENDISAFADKFPGLATNLVSFVSNLGTFSDEQIKTVDAAGQAIKALASAANEVPNTGGLVTWFVGDNDISAFADKFPGIGTNLQGFVTNLGTFNDEQVKTVDAAGKAIKTLAASANEIPNTGGLKSWFVGDKDISQFANKFWDVGSGLNAFIRAIGTFGDEQLRTVEVATQALGYMADMAGKAQWNDDAPERLKNITFVFWDVGAGIKKFVEAQKDVSLEDVQSAAEKLKAIINSIEMVNNINMDNMNNLKDCLEKLASDSLKSFYETINSEDSMSKVRDAVKAFIDEFIKSIEDSKPSVKDKAKEVTQEAYNGLKDDNILGQVTNVGKYFVQGFADGIKNNTYLARDAGSQVGKKALEAAKQSIDSHSPSKETFKLGRFFDQGLANGIISYMSDVYKAAQNVG
-1512 ELEAFGK
+1512 NRA
-1519 GVKSFSN
+1519 KSG
-1526 EVKDLDSSSISN
+1526 LSN
-1538 AIEAADKLIQL
+1538 AIA
-1549 THKVPNRA
+1549 R
-1557 GMKQWF
+1557 
-1563 TGKQSL
+1563 
-1569 ELFGG
+1569 
-1574 ELEAFGK
+1574 
-1581 GVKSFSNEVKNVDAD
+1581 
-1596 NISKATS
+1596 
-1603 AAKGLAELTNIL
+1603 
-1615 PNRQGMAQWFTG
+1615 
-1627 KQSVA
+1627 
-1632 VFGKE
+1632 
-1637 LKTFGT
+1637 
-1643 GIKDFCN
+1643 
-1650 EVKDVKMENTTDVV
+1650 
-1664 NAVKTLAEAAGSL
+1664 
-1677 PEVKGKELEKRAKG
+1677 
-1691 FGEGIGHIANGFKS
+1691 
-1705 FFEKL
+1705 
-1710 NGCNFNI
+1710 
-1717 DTINSSVNGVKTL
+1717 
-1730 SEVFNNLPDKD
+1730 
-1741 GGKIENRGWG
+1741 
-1751 LGVAMDHFANG
+1751 
-1762 MSSFVNKMNGTS
+1762 
-1774 LDTNF
+1774 
-1779 ITNVANSI
+1779 
-1787 KTMAEAVNVLPDKDG
+1787 
-1802 GKIENRAW
+1802 
-1810 GLGEAMKHFGNGFG
+1810 
-1824 ELIGKLGDSFNSE
+1824 
-1837 KITSI
+1837 
-1842 ASSIKTMAEAVN
+1842 
-1854 TLPDKDGGKIENR
+1854 
-1867 GWGLGEAIKHFSNGL
+1867 
-1882 KTLDLG
+1882 
-1888 EFDAE
+1888 
-1893 KAKSAA
+1893 
-1899 DVVKT
+1899 
-1904 FADVFLS
+1904 
-1911 LPDKDGGKIE
+1911 
-1921 NRAWGMGCAIGHYA
+1921 
-1935 NGLKQLDL
+1935 
-1943 SNFDPEK
+1943 
-1950 AKIAAEVVKS
+1950 
-1960 FADTFNSLPDKDG
+1960 
-1973 GKIENRAWGMGCAI
+1973 
-1987 GHFANGIKQLD
+1987 
-1998 LSNFDPEKAKIA
+1998 
-2010 ADVIRHFAD
+2010 
-2019 TFNSLPDKDGGT
+2019 
-2031 IENRAWGLGEAI
+2031 
-2043 KHYANGLKAF
+2043 
-2053 CETISESAFDKVQDA
+2053 
-2068 INYIKQ
+2068 
-2074 FADITPNIP
+2074 
-2083 DNAGAKLSGFA
+2083 
-2094 EGINQLAP
+2094 
-2102 KFGEFINSL
+2102 
-2111 NGIDFTNVDTSFA
+2111 
-2124 NIKKLLDSLDS
+2124 
-2135 VSNFNMDNVNNIS
+2135 VSD
-2148 SALKTISESL
+2148 
-2158 TNLANVPAE
+2158 
-2167 AADNFNNAL
+2167 
-2176 KTLGQNGMTSFLD
+2176 
-2189 SFKNIQTDMKTKAT
+2189 
-2203 EGITGFT
+2203 
-2210 AGVTDNQ
+2210 
-2217 KIATTALENLHTA
+2217 
-2230 CKECI
+2230 
-2235 VTSDYE
+2235 
-2241 DIGKYVVEGFAR
+2241 
-2253 GISSNVKLAT
+2253 
-2263 DAMSILTAKVEAQAR
+2263 
-2278 QDLDI
+2278 
-2283 NSPSKLFRKIGSGVP
+2283 
-2298 EGFVQGILMFK
+2298 
-2309 DSIKKSVTNMSNS
+2309 
-2322 AIDSTRNVIAK
+2322 
-2333 ISNIINSDID
+2333 IINSDMDTQPTI
-2343 NTMTLRP
+2343 RP
-2350 VLDLT
+2350 VLDLSEVT
-2355 DVENGVQKIGSLFGG
+2355 NGVGTLNSMLNGS
-2370 PSLAVASNLG
+2370 SYAVATNIGAISSNFRG
-2380 SISYSMNRYN
+2380 RN

-2438 AARIER
+2438 AAKIER

>member
-111 GKKRALNIQN
+111 GKNRALNIQN

-129 LGTEEFNKQ
+129 LGTEEFQKQ
-138 WARIDESINWAVK
+138 WTRIDESINWAVK

-164 SQFMASNVKVGEQM
+164 SQFMASSIKVGEQM

-242 RDMVSKGKISFDMFA
+242 RDMVSKGQISFDTFA
-257 KAMDEAF
+257 KAMDDAF

-277 SLANMKAALSRIGA
+277 ALANMKAAMSRIGA

-320 NGPIN
+320 DAPIKAL
-325 GINEKLTS
+325 NEKLTS
-333 AFQNLVKFLEKGGLK
+333 AFQNLVQFLEKGGLK
-348 NVLLGIG
+348 NILLGIG
-355 DILGYINS
+355 DILGYIGS

-377 KKTVDELV
+377 KKSVDELV
-385 TYTEKFK
+385 SYTEKFK
-392 EWTSTLKL
+392 EWTSHLKL
-400 SEQTAQK
+400 SEKTAQK

-440 TGVPGGILGVIQAV
+440 TGVPGGILGVTQAI

-463 AIHESKIFTNAI
+463 AIHESKIFTNVI

-501 LVKGFSGIFNLIKQ
+501 LVKGFSGLFNLIKQ

-633 ELIGALAL
+633 ELVGALAL

-653 KMYALVSMI
+653 KMYTLVSMI

-677 IASTINWFQMLVS
+677 IASTINWSQMLVS

-737 KILSTIDW
+737 KIMSTIDW

-775 KRVARLTGAAIA
+775 KRVAGLTGAAIA

-820 TASLMLLGNFGGK
+820 TGSLMLLGNFGGK

-898 INGLIGS
+898 INGLIAS

-928 IAIAAAFT
+928 IAIATAFT
-936 ILGVAGMLLNK
+936 ILGVAGMLLSK

-959 ALFGAGAMLIGGG
+959 ALFGVGTVLIGGG

-987 AGGTTIIVAG
+987 AGGTTVIVAG
-997 LTAIIVG
+997 LTAIIIG

-1031 PKIATTVLTIVVEI
+1031 PKIATTALTIVVEI
-1045 LKALTNDGPLIVKYL
+1045 LKALAHDGPLIVKYL

-1098 GLDPILSLERILGLV
+1098 GLDPILSLEGVLGLV

-1126 SSVGP
+1126 SLVGP
-1131 ATVGVLALGALI
+1131 AAVGVLALGALI
-1143 AELSIVLAAIGA
+1143 AELSVVLAAIGA
-1155 LSKIPGLKEFIADG
+1155 LAQIPGLKWLVEEG
-1169 GNFLQIIGTAIGQFI
+1169 GNFMQAVGTAIGQLI
-1184 GGLCGGV
+1184 GGIVGGI
-1191 AKGFSASMPDIGKNL
+1191 ALGASAALPQIGQNL
-1206 SEFMTNLQPFVN
+1206 SDFMETVQQFVN
-1218 GCRTIDKSVL
+1218 GCRVIDQSVL
-1228 TGVTILTAA
+1228 VGAGILAAA
-1237 ILEITSANLYANICK
+1237 ILMMAGAEIYNGIAD
-1252 FLTLG
+1252 FLTIG
-1257 SSFGNLGTELSEFM
+1257 RSMADMGTQLSEFM
-1271 NNAKDF
+1271 ANAQGF
-1277 IDGSQRLKPESMK
+1277 IEGVKNIDPMMLDAVAALAKAIILLTAADMLQGIAKFMTFGQSGDLAKFGEQLPPLANSINGFISNLGSFGEDKVKTAKCAADVLV
-1290 GFSILADTIVKIT
+1290 ILAQSASKIPNSGGIVTWFTGDNDISEFGDKLPGVAKNISGFISNLGSFGEDKVTIAKCAAEVLVALAESASKIPNTGGIGSWFAGDNNIGEFGEKLPGVGEHIKSFIESLGTFGNEQVNSVKAACDALLALAQ
-1303 SAGFLDSITKWLSGQ
+1303 SAAEIPNSGGVG
-1318 SSLSTFATELVVFG
+1318 SWFAGDNDIGKFSDKLPGVGTHIKEFANNLGTFGDAQVKTVDAAGNALKCLAESASQIPNTGGIGSWFAGDNDIGKFG
-1332 KGLKEFAST
+1332 DKLPGVGTHLKEFVNNLGTFSDSQVST
-1341 VDGVNSGA
+1341 VDAAGRAIKALSESAGSIPKNGGLADLFTGNNDISLFAYKLPFIGECLVGFVNSLGSFSDEQIKTVDAAGQA
-1349 IIEATRAADGLVE
+1349 IKVLASAANEVPNTGGLVTWFVGDNDISAFADKFPGIGTNLQGFVTNLGTFSDDQVKTVNAAGQAIKALASAANE
-1362 LSNKVPNR
+1362 IPNT
-1370 GGLKQFFGGKQSL
+1370 GGLKSWFVGD
-1383 MIFGGELEAFGEGIK
+1383 
-1398 QFSDAIAGIN
+1398 SD
-1408 VQNIDKAISS
+1408 IS
-1418 ADKLIELSN
+1418 
-1427 KVPNRQ
+1427 
-1433 GMKQWFSGKKSLKVF
+1433 
-1448 GGELEAFADGLKA
+1448 AFANKFWDVGSGLNAFIRAIGTFGDDQLKTVTVATEALGYMADMAGKA
-1461 FSDKVAELDLKNMTY
+1461 QWNDDAPEKLKNMTY
-1476 ATKAADVLIDLC
+1476 KFWDVGAGIKNFVEAQKDVSKEDVEAAAEKLKSIINSIELINGINMDNMNNLKDCLEKLANDSLKSFYETISSEDSMSKVRDAVRAFIDEFIKSIEDSKSSVKDKAKEVTQEAYNGLKDDNILGQVTNVGKYFVQGFADGIKNNTYLARDAGSQVGKRALEAAKQSIDSHSPSKETFKLGRFFDQGLANGIISYMSDVYKAAQNVG
-1488 NKVPNRAGMKQWF
+1488 NRA
-1501 TGKQSLELFGG
+1501 
-1512 ELEAFGK
+1512 
-1519 GVKSFSN
+1519 KSG
-1526 EVKDLDSSSISN
+1526 LSN
-1538 AIEAADKLIQL
+1538 AI
-1549 THKVPNRA
+1549 
-1557 GMKQWF
+1557 
-1563 TGKQSL
+1563 
-1569 ELFGG
+1569 
-1574 ELEAFGK
+1574 
-1581 GVKSFSNEVKNVDAD
+1581 
-1596 NISKATS
+1596 
-1603 AAKGLAELTNIL
+1603 
-1615 PNRQGMAQWFTG
+1615 
-1627 KQSVA
+1627 
-1632 VFGKE
+1632 
-1637 LKTFGT
+1637 
-1643 GIKDFCN
+1643 
-1650 EVKDVKMENTTDVV
+1650 
-1664 NAVKTLAEAAGSL
+1664 
-1677 PEVKGKELEKRAKG
+1677 
-1691 FGEGIGHIANGFKS
+1691 
-1705 FFEKL
+1705 
-1710 NGCNFNI
+1710 
-1717 DTINSSVNGVKTL
+1717 
-1730 SEVFNNLPDKD
+1730 
-1741 GGKIENRGWG
+1741 
-1751 LGVAMDHFANG
+1751 
-1762 MSSFVNKMNGTS
+1762 
-1774 LDTNF
+1774 
-1779 ITNVANSI
+1779 
-1787 KTMAEAVNVLPDKDG
+1787 
-1802 GKIENRAW
+1802 
-1810 GLGEAMKHFGNGFG
+1810 
-1824 ELIGKLGDSFNSE
+1824 
-1837 KITSI
+1837 
-1842 ASSIKTMAEAVN
+1842 
-1854 TLPDKDGGKIENR
+1854 
-1867 GWGLGEAIKHFSNGL
+1867 
-1882 KTLDLG
+1882 
-1888 EFDAE
+1888 
-1893 KAKSAA
+1893 
-1899 DVVKT
+1899 
-1904 FADVFLS
+1904 
-1911 LPDKDGGKIE
+1911 
-1921 NRAWGMGCAIGHYA
+1921 
-1935 NGLKQLDL
+1935 
-1943 SNFDPEK
+1943 
-1950 AKIAAEVVKS
+1950 
-1960 FADTFNSLPDKDG
+1960 
-1973 GKIENRAWGMGCAI
+1973 
-1987 GHFANGIKQLD
+1987 
-1998 LSNFDPEKAKIA
+1998 
-2010 ADVIRHFAD
+2010 
-2019 TFNSLPDKDGGT
+2019 
-2031 IENRAWGLGEAI
+2031 
-2043 KHYANGLKAF
+2043 
-2053 CETISESAFDKVQDA
+2053 
-2068 INYIKQ
+2068 
-2074 FADITPNIP
+2074 
-2083 DNAGAKLSGFA
+2083 
-2094 EGINQLAP
+2094 
-2102 KFGEFINSL
+2102 
-2111 NGIDFTNVDTSFA
+2111 
-2124 NIKKLLDSLDS
+2124 
-2135 VSNFNMDNVNNIS
+2135 
-2148 SALKTISESL
+2148 
-2158 TNLANVPAE
+2158 
-2167 AADNFNNAL
+2167 
-2176 KTLGQNGMTSFLD
+2176 
-2189 SFKNIQTDMKTKAT
+2189 
-2203 EGITGFT
+2203 
-2210 AGVTDNQ
+2210 
-2217 KIATTALENLHTA
+2217 
-2230 CKECI
+2230 
-2235 VTSDYE
+2235 
-2241 DIGKYVVEGFAR
+2241 
-2253 GISSNVKLAT
+2253 
-2263 DAMSILTAKVEAQAR
+2263 AKVS
-2278 QDLDI
+2278 D
-2283 NSPSKLFRKIGSGVP
+2283 
-2298 EGFVQGILMFK
+2298 
-2309 DSIKKSVTNMSNS
+2309 
-2322 AIDSTRNVIAK
+2322 
-2333 ISNIINSDID
+2333 IINSDMDTQPTI
-2343 NTMTLRP
+2343 RP
-2350 VLDLT
+2350 VLDLSEVT
-2355 DVENGVQKIGSLFGG
+2355 NGVGALNSMLN
-2370 PSLAVASNLG
+2370 SSSYAVAANVGAISSNFRG
-2380 SISYSMNRYN
+2380 RI

-2428 IQEAVSTLVR
+2428 IQEAVGTLVR